1 MELPLRHQWVDSF
14 QERVGFAVQAFALP
28 DDPLPGQKVIA
39 AGLTAEEVGLD
50 GFFIG
55 DHPGYATEPFL
66 HLTAIA
72 TQTSSVQLGSIVHC
86 ASYRHPVMLA
96 RLAAELDHISNGR
109 YAMGL
114 GIGWNEAE
122 FLQLDLQMHT
132 IPERQAGL
140 DEYVNI
146 IMGVW
151 GTEPFTF
158 HGAFWRTTGGRVFP
172 PPVQRPRPPLIIAGA
187 GERTT
192 LRQVAQYADACNFG
206 PGRNTG
212 AAGDDA
218 EVARK
223 LAILRDHCVALGR
236 DYDDIL
242 RSHFTS
248 WIMLAETEAQAL
260 AKRDHY
266 YPDGMN
272 EDQQRTRVIGTPE
285 QVIPYYQALA
295 DAGMQYF
302 VCQILDAGDLETIRL
317 LATQVAPH
325 IVRR

>member
-1 MELPLRHQWVDSF
+1 MELPQPHPWVESF
-14 QERVGFAVQAFALP
+14 QDRVGFAVQAFALP

-39 AGLTAEEVGLD
+39 AGLSAEQVGLD

-72 TQTSSVQLGSIVHC
+72 TQTSVIRLGSIVLC
-86 ASYRHPVMLA
+86 ASYRHPAMLA

-109 YAMGL
+109 YVMGL
-114 GIGWNEAE
+114 GIGWNKEE
-122 FLQLDLQMHT
+122 FLQLDLDL
-132 IPERQAGL
+132 IPIPDRQAAL
-140 DEYVNI
+140 EEYVDI
-146 IMGVW
+146 ILGVW
-151 GTEPFTF
+151 GSEPYTF
-158 HGAFWRTTGGRVFP
+158 HGSYWRTTGGRVFP
-172 PPVQRPRPPLIIAGA
+172 PPIQLPRPPLIIAGA
-187 GERTT
+187 GARTT

-212 AAGDDA
+212 AAGDAD

-223 LAILRDHCVALGR
+223 LAILRDHCVEIGR
-236 DYDDIL
+236 PYDDIL

-248 WIMLAETEAQAL
+248 WIMLAETEEQAL
-260 AKRDHY
+260 AKRDCY

-285 QVIPYYQALA
+285 QVVPYYQALA

-302 VCQILDAGDLETIRL
+302 VCQILDAGDLETIQL
-317 LATQVAPH
+317 LASQVAPNV
-325 IVRR
+325 VRR